1 MEKIPFVSFYVAPR
15 ATSQDEV
22 SQDVCACARIWETG
36 PIPERPVDIHLAR
49 QVGQLRGSPLWK
61 GMAGGQV
68 QKMALE
74 RYDVVQWYWGGW
86 ICNLLDKS
94 NVLL

>member
-1 MEKIPFVSFYVAPR
+1 MGGSWKKTPAPR
-15 ATSQDEV
+15 EKREKSDCQAKIDEV

-74 RYDVVQWYWGGW
+74 RYDVVQWYWGG
-86 ICNLLDKS
+86 
-94 NVLL
+94 